1 MEWVLS
7 GAQSEPS
14 TPHKAYP
21 HRGPS
26 LVNCPEPHSS
36 SSGSE
41 SNANEA
47 NGQILAA
54 ILYQGGEFE
63 YQARK
68 DAD

>member
-1 MEWVLS
+1 MS
-7 GAQSEPS
+7 GVRSGPS
-14 TPHKAYP
+14 TPHEAYP

-26 LVNCPEPHSS
+26 LVNSPEPRSS
-36 SSGSE
+36 LSGSV
-41 SNANEA
+41 SNVDEA

-54 ILYQGGEFE
+54 ILCQGGEFE